1 MQCQYH
7 LNTSLKYIFAVW
19 FQNIFLNK
27 LKSFNMYCMVQQLKV
42 PLQQNYTDGIIRST
56 TIEYDVSNYDY
67 HC

>member
-1 MQCQYH
+1 
-7 LNTSLKYIFAVW
+7 
-19 FQNIFLNK
+19 
-27 LKSFNMYCMVQQLKV
+27 MYCMVQQLKV